1 MATLAEPI
9 VHGKPVESEL
19 KVNTLSLFDTTVIAT
34 SSVAPAYTLAATV
47 GFLVAAVGLA
57 SPAAILVGFVPVLC
71 IAIAYYYLN
80 RQDPNCG
87 ASYSWVSRTLS
98 PHIGWM
104 GGWIQLAANVLFCAA
119 APLVAA
125 AYTLQLLNSL
135 FPSFVTADAT
145 SNTWL
150 IAVIG
155 IAWLLFVTFMV
166 VRGIRITANFQW
178 VLVFLEYFI
187 VLAFAIT
194 AFVKIIGG
202 HHAAT
207 PLSASWFSPGSIPGI
222 SGVASGSAL
231 AVFFF
236 WGWDTAANVN
246 EESKDANE
254 SPGLAGIYSMFI
266 LLFIFLV
273 AAAAMQAFLG
283 SAALTNSNNQSDVLY
298 FFAQQISGTPI
309 AYLMVLA
316 VLSSTVA
323 TTQTTLLPSSRLTYS
338 MARDG
343 VFPKAFGTIHK
354 SWRTPW
360 VGTMISSILAIVVIL
375 LQAQFAGSVGSIFG
389 KLILDIGVLV
399 ALYYG
404 ITGIACTW
412 AFRKVLLTSVTR
424 FIFAGVLPFLS
435 GLFLFAIAYVVIA
448 PTSLPYGGAADWG
461 TSFPIIITVLIG
473 VPLVIIA
480 QLTTRSTFF
489 REKTVS
495 YILLNG
501 RLVSALDGATME
513 LAGST
518 VGGPPP
524 AAPTAPADPTAQSR
538 SSNE

>member
-47 GFLVAAVGLA
+47 GFLVAVVGLA

-98 PHIGWM
+98 PHIGWI
-104 GGWIQLAANVLFCAA
+104 GGWIQLVANVLFCAA

-125 AYTLQLLNSL
+125 TYTLQLLNSL

-145 SNTWL
+145 TNSWL

-178 VLVFLEYFI
+178 ILVFIEYFI
-187 VLAFAIT
+187 VLGFAVT

-202 HHAAT
+202 HHAAA
-207 PLSASWFSPGSIPGI
+207 PVSGWWFSPGSISGI
-222 SGVASGSAL
+222 SAVASGSAL

-273 AAAAMQAFLG
+273 AASAMQAFLG
-283 SAALTNSNNQSDVLY
+283 SGALTNSNNQSDVLY
-298 FFAQQISGTPI
+298 FFATQISGTPI

-343 VFPKAFGTIHK
+343 VFPRAFGTIHK

-360 VGTMISSILAIVVIL
+360 VGTIISSILAIAVIL
-375 LQAQFAGSVGSIFG
+375 LQTQFADSVGSVFG
-389 KLILDIGVLV
+389 NLILEIGVLV

-404 ITGIACTW
+404 ITGIACAW

-424 FIFAGVLPFLS
+424 FIFAGVLPFLA

-448 PTSLPYGGAADWG
+448 PTSLPYGGAADWA
-461 TSFPIIITVLIG
+461 TSLPIIIAILIG
-473 VPLVIIA
+473 IPLVIVA
-480 QLTTRSTFF
+480 QLTTKSTFF
-489 REKTVS
+489 KEKTVS
-495 YILLNG
+495 YVLVNG
-501 RLVSALDGATME
+501 QLASAQAGAAPVAV
-513 LAGST
+513 AGAAP
-518 VGGPPP
+518 GGPPSTP
-524 AAPTAPADPTAQSR
+524 AGPTAQS
-538 SSNE
+538 